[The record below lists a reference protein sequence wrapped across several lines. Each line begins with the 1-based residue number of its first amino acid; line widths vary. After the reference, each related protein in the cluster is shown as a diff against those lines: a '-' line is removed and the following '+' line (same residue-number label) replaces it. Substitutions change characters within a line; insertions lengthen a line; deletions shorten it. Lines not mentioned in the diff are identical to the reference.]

1 MPADLD
7 LCYLPATE
15 ALAKFRRREL
25 SPVELMEA
33 TLARAEEVEPVVNAF
48 TWQFA
53 EEAMA
58 EAREAEGR
66 YLGRGPAPGPLAG
79 LPVAIKEEMAV
90 EGQPW
95 TSASLILADK
105 VATHTAPL
113 AQRAIDAGG
122 IVHARTTQPEFA
134 CAGFTHSR
142 LFGVTRNPWNPAFDV
157 GGSSGGSA
165 ASLAAGTA
173 ALAGGSDIGG
183 SIRIPASCCGV
194 VGFKPPYGRV
204 PEEPPYNLDHYCH
217 EGPLART
224 VADCALFENVVA
236 GPHPNDVASLR
247 DEVSIP
253 ADLGDVRGWK
263 IALSVDLDGW
273 TVDPAVEANT
283 CAVAA
288 VLRDAGATVE
298 EVAIGWDRAAIS
310 EAVSIH
316 YAAIFGS
323 SVAALLPE
331 HRERMTPYA
340 VRFGEQFGELPPGG
354 VLRGLELEGEI
365 YGRLGAL
372 LAEYRLLLCP
382 TTAIPALPAGYQ
394 EADLRSDAW
403 GMAAYPTWDH
413 LMTVPFNVCSRCPV
427 LSVPS
432 GFSPDGVPTGVQL
445 VGRTYTDAD
454 PFHAAAAIEARLPWL
469 DAAERRPRI
478 EGAGVAA

>member
-15 ALAKFRRREL
+15 ALARFRRREL

-33 TLARAEEVEPVVNAF
+33 TLARADAVEPVVNAF
-48 TWQFA
+48 TWRFA
-53 EEAMA
+53 DEAMVA
-58 EAREAEGR
+58 AKEAEWR

-90 EGQPW
+90 AGQPC
-95 TSASLILADK
+95 TSASLIQAHA
-105 VATHTAPL
+105 VATHTAPV
-113 AQRAIDAGG
+113 AQRVLDAGG

-134 CAGFTHSR
+134 CAGFTHSL

-165 ASLAAGTA
+165 AALAAGTA

-236 GPHPNDVASLR
+236 GPHPNDIASLR
-247 DEVSIP
+247 DEVEIP
-253 ADLGDVRGWK
+253 TELGDVRGWK
-263 IALSVDLDGW
+263 IALSIDLDGW
-273 TVDPAVEANT
+273 DIDPVVAANT
-283 CAVAA
+283 RAVAEA
-288 VLRDAGATVE
+288 LRDAGATVE
-298 EVAIGWDRAAIS
+298 EVAIGWDRAAIL

-316 YAAIFGS
+316 YAAIFGP

-340 VRFGEQFGELPPGG
+340 VRFGEEFGTLPPGG
-354 VLRGLELEGEI
+354 MLRGLELEGEI
-365 YGRLGAL
+365 YARLGAL

-382 TTAIPALPAGYQ
+382 TLAIPALPAGHP
-394 EADLRSDAW
+394 ESDLRPDAW
-403 GMAAYPTWDH
+403 GLAAAATWDH
-413 LMTVPFNVCSRCPV
+413 LMTVPFNICSRCPV

-432 GFSPDGVPTGVQL
+432 GFSAAGVPTGVQL
-445 VGRTYTDAD
+445 VGRTYADAD
-454 PFHAAAAIEARLPWL
+454 PFHAGAAIEARLPWH
-469 DAAERRPRI
+469 DAPERRPRI
-478 EGAGVAA
+478 AGIEATA